1 MLSKLCTAFTLP
13 KQLTQV
19 GSDLSANEQ
28 NKIESYV
35 KESMFYATITQQKNN
50 P

>member
-13 KQLTQV
+13 KQLTQMV
-19 GSDLSANEQ
+19 SDLSTNKQ

-35 KESMFYATITQQKNN
+35 EESMFYATITQYKNN
-50 P
+50 F